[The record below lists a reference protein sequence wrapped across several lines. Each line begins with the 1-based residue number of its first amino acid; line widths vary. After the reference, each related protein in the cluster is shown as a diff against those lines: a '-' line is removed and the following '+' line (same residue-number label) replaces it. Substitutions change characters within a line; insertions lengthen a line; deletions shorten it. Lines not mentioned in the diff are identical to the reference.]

1 MEVVEQVNV
10 DQGVYARLRSLIVER
25 IDAEAALH
33 MKPEELEEQVAR
45 TIANAVQTER
55 LFLNGHE
62 QRLLTREIVNDM
74 IRLGPIQGAIDD
86 PEVTDV
92 LINGPDQVLV
102 ERRGTLELTS
112 IRFRNAEH
120 LLNLAQRITSAVGP
134 VSYTHSDA
142 ADERSSVDLGGRRII
157 KKKKKKKKRERV
169 MLSKNVD
176 KQL

>member
-102 ERRGTLELTS
+102 ERRGKLELTS

-120 LLNLAQRITSAVGP
+120 LLNLAQRITSAVG
-134 VSYTHSDA
+134 
-142 ADERSSVDLGGRRII
+142 RRIDESSPMVDA
-157 KKKKKKKKRERV
+157 RLADGSRV
-169 MLSKNVD
+169 NIIAPPLCLNGICISIRKSLV
-176 KQL
+176 LL

>member
-92 LINGPDQVLV
+92 LMNRRRWWMLVWLTAVESTSLRRRFVSTASASLSVSSLVL
-102 ERRGTLELTS
+102 S
-112 IRFRNAEH
+112 
-120 LLNLAQRITSAVGP
+120 
-134 VSYTHSDA
+134 
-142 ADERSSVDLGGRRII
+142 
-157 KKKKKKKKRERV
+157 
-169 MLSKNVD
+169 
-176 KQL
+176 

>member
-102 ERRGTLELTS
+102 ERRAKRASTIGDDSSMRRPTALVMRCARLSRCSALRNRIEVSSSLPRRSTS
-112 IRFRNAEH
+112 
-120 LLNLAQRITSAVGP
+120 T
-134 VSYTHSDA
+134 
-142 ADERSSVDLGGRRII
+142 
-157 KKKKKKKKRERV
+157 
-169 MLSKNVD
+169 
-176 KQL
+176 

>member
-102 ERRGTLELTS
+102 ERRGKLELTS
-112 IRFRNAEH
+112 IPNICSIWRSASRAPSADALMNRRRWWMLVWLTAVESTSLRRRFVSTA
-120 LLNLAQRITSAVGP
+120 SASLS
-134 VSYTHSDA
+134 VSSL
-142 ADERSSVDLGGRRII
+142 V
-157 KKKKKKKKRERV
+157 
-169 MLSKNVD
+169 LS
-176 KQL
+176 

>member
-86 PEVTDV
+86 PEVTDH
-92 LINGPDQVLV
+92 QWH
-102 ERRGTLELTS
+102 LE
-112 IRFRNAEH
+112 
-120 LLNLAQRITSAVGP
+120 
-134 VSYTHSDA
+134 
-142 ADERSSVDLGGRRII
+142 
-157 KKKKKKKKRERV
+157 
-169 MLSKNVD
+169 
-176 KQL
+176 

>member
-102 ERRGTLELTS
+102 ERRGKLELTS
-112 IRFRNAEH
+112 IRFCSIWRSASRAPSADALMNRRRWWMLVWLTAVES
-120 LLNLAQRITSAVGP
+120 TSLRRRF
-134 VSYTHSDA
+134 VSTASA
-142 ADERSSVDLGGRRII
+142 SLSVSSLV
-157 KKKKKKKKRERV
+157 
-169 MLSKNVD
+169 LS
-176 KQL
+176 

>member
-92 LINGPDQVLV
+92 LINGLIRCSWSAEASLSSLRFDSAMPNICSIWRSASRAPSADALMNRRRWWMLVWLTAVESTSLRRRFVSTASASLSVSSLVL
-102 ERRGTLELTS
+102 S
-112 IRFRNAEH
+112 
-120 LLNLAQRITSAVGP
+120 
-134 VSYTHSDA
+134 
-142 ADERSSVDLGGRRII
+142 
-157 KKKKKKKKRERV
+157 
-169 MLSKNVD
+169 
-176 KQL
+176 

>member
-62 QRLLTREIVNDM
+62 QWLLTREIVNDM
-74 IRLGPIQGAIDD
+74 ILS
-86 PEVTDV
+86 
-92 LINGPDQVLV
+92 LIH
-102 ERRGTLELTS
+102 
-112 IRFRNAEH
+112 I
-120 LLNLAQRITSAVGP
+120 
-134 VSYTHSDA
+134 
-142 ADERSSVDLGGRRII
+142 
-157 KKKKKKKKRERV
+157 
-169 MLSKNVD
+169 
-176 KQL
+176 